1 MPAERYVPAAGRAWL
16 TRAYDPAIALTMREG
31 RWRDALAREAVAG
44 FSGGE
49 TVVDVGA
56 GTGAQSLALADADQY
71 ARVLAVDGD
80 PSAIAIAQRKVGA
93 ELIDWR
99 IGLADDLPVATG
111 AADAVVMT
119 LLLHHLDAAGKD
131 AALAEAMRVLRPGG
145 RLCVADWGRPRGLVP
160 AAGARVLRVVDGA
173 AGLDD
178 QLAGALPHV
187 IEAAGFRRPRQIGS
201 VGTVWGTLDLLVAQR
216 P

>member
-1 MPAERYVPAAGRAWL
+1 MAERYVPAAGHAAL
-16 TRAYDPAIALTMREG
+16 TRLYDPMIGLTMREG
-31 RWRDALAREAVAG
+31 RWRARLARLAVEG
-44 FSGGE
+44 FEGGE

-56 GTGAQSLALADADQY
+56 GTGAQSLELADADQY

-80 PSAIAIAQRKVGA
+80 PQALAIAQRKVGA

-99 IGLADDLPVATG
+99 TGMAGDLPVPTG

-119 LLLHHLDAAGKD
+119 LLLHHLDAAGKR
-131 AALAEAMRVLRPGG
+131 AALGEALRVLRPGG
-145 RLCVADWGRPRGLVP
+145 RLCVADWGVPRGLLP
-160 AAGARVLRVVDGA
+160 ALGARMLRRVDGA

-178 QLAGALPHV
+178 QLAGALPRV
-187 IEAAGFRRPRQIGS
+187 IEAAGFEPPRLHERLA
-201 VGTVWGTLDLLVAQR
+201 TVWGTLELLVARR